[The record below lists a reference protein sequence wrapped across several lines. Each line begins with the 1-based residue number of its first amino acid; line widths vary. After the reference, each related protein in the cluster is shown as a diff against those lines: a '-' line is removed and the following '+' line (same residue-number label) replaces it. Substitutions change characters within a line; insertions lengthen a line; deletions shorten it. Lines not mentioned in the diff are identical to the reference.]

1 MPALSA
7 VILTGSE
14 YGSVNGAIT
23 TDLDTY
29 DVSSMWPFGASLM
42 SGTLKGLLV
51 AGLQVQPAIAL
62 NGSIQPSYFQD
73 YYNRIHI
80 VPKNVNFG
88 NINERKST
96 TINIFNAFFGTSTP
110 SSVVIA
116 DNFLQLET
124 FGALAPL
131 EEITVTLTAL
141 PGAVKNLDLIIYIN
155 WVERIQSFFSVI

>member
-29 DVSSMWPFGASLM
+29 DVSSMWPFGVSEI

-73 YYNRIHI
+73 YYN
-80 VPKNVNFG
+80 
-88 NINERKST
+88 S
-96 TINIFNAFFGTSTP
+96 
-110 SSVVIA
+110 
-116 DNFLQLET
+116 Q
-124 FGALAPL
+124 
-131 EEITVTLTAL
+131 
-141 PGAVKNLDLIIYIN
+141 
-155 WVERIQSFFSVI
+155 